1 MQAYFFGPDGYRYP
15 CVTLLGKG
23 EKRLEH
29 ILDADGEDAQIIECR
44 YYGLCVGCD
53 NNASG
58 WVKKL

>member
-1 MQAYFFGPDGYRYP
+1 MQPIGKSSVIYS
-15 CVTLLGKG
+15 LLGKG

-29 ILDADGEDAQIIECR
+29 ILDTDGDDAQIIECR